1 MKQYQIKRNN
11 WNLWQFSKLEIQFD
25 QFRTKQCSF
34 FCLFMVSISL
44 FIVDKVPV
52 GCKKLRSKRY
62 FSDGDC
68 YSAKPIIEEVCVGS
82 CVPVKEFDFPWWPDF
97 VNYWSDNK
105 QKEHRCVNDKVRR
118 KKIQLICRDGSL
130 RTYTVKVVKSCKCKI
145 VNKKRKNRR
154 GRRRNRKNK
163 RHINNKNRNRNRNRN
178 RRNKGRFEFKNM
190 NTWSKPVIARN
201 TKLKMPKCQC
211 DISTNRTHL
220 CACAYCD
227 GVTVFQQSSQPSPN
241 IPEEGFVLRMRR
253 ALQVTLRLWSKLY
266 KSMYLLTMTMY
277 YTWQLYYSFNVFS
290 PNRSFVSDISF
301 VHLVQPTVII
311 YFLSILSC
319 PFQHSMCPMY
329 Q

>member
-1 MKQYQIKRNN
+1 MCK
-11 WNLWQFSKLEIQFD
+11 S
-25 QFRTKQCSF
+25 TK
-34 FCLFMVSISL
+34 V
-44 FIVDKVPV
+44 
-52 GCKKLRSKRY
+52 KLRRSLSQAQQKR
-62 FSDGDC
+62 
-68 YSAKPIIEEVCVGS
+68 
-82 CVPVKEFDFPWWPDF
+82 
-97 VNYWSDNK
+97 
-105 QKEHRCVNDKVRR
+105 R
-118 KKIQLICRDGSL
+118 LSL
-130 RTYTVKVVKSCKCKI
+130 T
-145 VNKKRKNRR
+145 NKKRT
-154 GRRRNRKNK
+154 
-163 RHINNKNRNRNRNRN
+163 RNRNRN

>member
-1 MKQYQIKRNN
+1 
-11 WNLWQFSKLEIQFD
+11 
-25 QFRTKQCSF
+25 
-34 FCLFMVSISL
+34 MVSISL

-301 VHLVQPTVII
+301 ESYTSCNQLSLFIFYLYYLAPFSIQCVLCTSNCFTTHSPNSVKNQII
-311 YFLSILSC
+311 
-319 PFQHSMCPMY
+319 HS
-329 Q
+329 

>member
-1 MKQYQIKRNN
+1 M
-11 WNLWQFSKLEIQFD
+11 QFD
-25 QFRTKQCSF
+25 QFSTKQCSF
-34 FCLFMVSISL
+34 FCFFMVSISL

-190 NTWSKPVIARN
+190 NT
-201 TKLKMPKCQC
+201 
-211 DISTNRTHL
+211 
-220 CACAYCD
+220 
-227 GVTVFQQSSQPSPN
+227 
-241 IPEEGFVLRMRR
+241 
-253 ALQVTLRLWSKLY
+253 
-266 KSMYLLTMTMY
+266 
-277 YTWQLYYSFNVFS
+277 
-290 PNRSFVSDISF
+290 
-301 VHLVQPTVII
+301 
-311 YFLSILSC
+311 
-319 PFQHSMCPMY
+319 
-329 Q
+329 